1 MTRLA
6 PYLLTLA
13 LFLSVKALS
22 QNQPSV
28 QISSKESGQI
38 AIGLLLPDQSH
49 SDIIAAA
56 ELAIDEANKA
66 GGYQKQEFKLVI
78 RTAEGSWGAGSKESV
93 NLVYEDQV
101 HAIIGSLD
109 GRNGHLAE
117 QVAAK
122 SHLSYIE
129 TYATEPSLSQAFVP
143 WFMRVVPNDNQQ
155 ASSIIDQIQMEGGTS
170 IGILSME
177 NYDTRYAVKS
187 LTKVMAQKFGKS
199 PLVIELDSSNIQ
211 KDDIIDLILTSG
223 LDHLVIPFNANFVQ
237 DLIVTLKDK
246 RPELNI
252 YGTLHFTMGVEK
264 RGSDWN
270 AYEGVF
276 MLAPHFDRTKQ
287 DILHDSRSAYLYD
300 AVNMVLMAIQE
311 VGTDREAIKD
321 YLSKTVHS
329 NAITGSISFDEL
341 GNRKNAAVM
350 LRIQSGVPSQIN

>member
-28 QISSKESGQI
+28 QISSNESGQI

-66 GGYQKQEFKLVI
+66 GGYHKQEFKLVI

-129 TYATEPSLSQAFVP
+129 TYATEPSLSQAFGP

-211 KDDIIDLILTSG
+211 KDDIITEIEGKSVG
-223 LDHLVIPFNANFVQ
+223 
-237 DLIVTLKDK
+237 
-246 RPELNI
+246 NI